1 MAEEEP
7 KNAPVEA
14 QNTTMT
20 EAATEA
26 PSAPTESTE
35 GRQNQT
41 LSSSLRLKSD
51 ILLAPATTEAMDTSA
66 DNADAKESDVAAAG
80 PQATT
85 EVNAPDGE
93 GKTEAAVLPS
103 EAADVATPSTSK
115 NGKRKSTSGVPE
127 HKAKKLN
134 KKKSQVQLNLGI
146 KAGDYYWAR
155 LKGYPP
161 WPSIVCDEDML
172 PEILLGTRP
181 VSAQRAD
188 GSYREDYADD
198 GKNARDRTYPVMFL
212 GTNEFSW
219 MVNTSLTK
227 LEPGECSLDKQTGKM
242 SKALKEAYDIA
253 EEQHDLDYFKNMLE
267 EFMQQQKQ
275 AQEEEAAKQ
284 AEKEAKAAKKAEKAE
299 KAATD
304 KTTKEKKDRRKSKSK
319 ETVSDADDMDLD
331 IPDDAEAKPSKKRKK
346 DADSEGEG
354 PKPKK
359 TPKATKV
366 AATKTNGE
374 SAKKP
379 AKPRKVVQKPA
390 EEEPVNEA
398 EKAERREKA
407 VLYLR
412 HRLQK
417 GFLMRDQTPKEEE
430 MSTMHDFFNQL
441 EGYQNLEPAI
451 IRGTKIYKVLRG
463 ILKLSSIPKEDEY
476 QFKKR
481 SNDLLASWHE
491 ALGSKGDEKDDDKA
505 EDKESSEKAEKAEE
519 IVEKADVKEPTETA
533 SKEEA
538 TEDKD
543 VAMTDAKDEKA
554 EAAPAAD
561 GETATAA

>member
-1 MAEEEP
+1 
-7 KNAPVEA
+7 
-14 QNTTMT
+14 
-20 EAATEA
+20 
-26 PSAPTESTE
+26 
-35 GRQNQT
+35 
-41 LSSSLRLKSD
+41 
-51 ILLAPATTEAMDTSA
+51 
-66 DNADAKESDVAAAG
+66 
-80 PQATT
+80 
-85 EVNAPDGE
+85 
-93 GKTEAAVLPS
+93 
-103 EAADVATPSTSK
+103 
-115 NGKRKSTSGVPE
+115 
-127 HKAKKLN
+127 
-134 KKKSQVQLNLGI
+134 
-146 KAGDYYWAR
+146 
-155 LKGYPP
+155 
-161 WPSIVCDEDML
+161 
-172 PEILLGTRP
+172 
-181 VSAQRAD
+181 
-188 GSYREDYADD
+188 
-198 GKNARDRTYPVMFL
+198 
-212 GTNEFSW
+212 

-354 PKPKK
+354 PKVRRNDSDCLQSRLTTRQPKK

-463 ILKLSSIPKEDEY
+463 ILKLSSIPKEEEY

-519 IVEKADVKEPTETA
+519 TVEKADVKEPTETA